1 MAADGVPVI
10 DGRRFLATENAD
22 TPPPPAVCAEVGAAC
37 KAWGTFQ
44 LVNHGVDEAL
54 LARMDAA
61 MQAFFAL
68 PADEKRA
75 VKRDQSNAYGYF
87 DDEFTK
93 QSLDLKEGFDFA
105 HVPHP
110 ELPESDP
117 LNHSFKDAM
126 KAWEAEMQRC
136 SYKLLEAFCLGLG
149 LPAAELH
156 PLQGRR
162 GQRSSPGPRRAHGAF
177 LRAARPPHGFAL
189 LVLRAAPP
197 RPLARTD
204 ADACSHASPSIPPDA
219 GFLTILVQGE
229 VAGLEMEH
237 AGEWRLVEPIP
248 GALTINV
255 GDMCQVVSNDLVRAP
270 QHRVLS
276 PHEKVRYSAPFFFN
290 PSLDAVLA
298 PVLVSAARPAAYRPI
313 RWGEFRAKRFA
324 GDYAD
329 VGEEVQIAHYRI
341 TDPFAKLPGGDRLAT
356 CGSLQS
362 AAVAADLGRLWV
374 LLRAEEPEGV
384 SFRDDLC
391 NVPAARY
398 SEDAALVG
406 ALRAVAD
413 RATLQA
419 FLRHALPDVLT
430 KGKRWGIGWAWRQRA
445 SSRQRSVTVQAEVE
459 IVAPLPLQPLDALG
473 SETGPEDLGAL
484 LLAPSPGAALSHLLR
499 GKRAAPEAALA
510 AAPSSEEGTEGGSA
524 SQRASRRLRLEE
536 AAPAMQ
542 LLRALETVPLPATQ
556 QEDQYQTGVSDTLAL
571 PSAAPR
577 ALLAPPAVPLDVG
590 AVEGLDGRALAAA
603 VRRILRHFSV
613 PKEAFVAYMQ
623 RFAERRSGE
632 QEGHGDALR
641 EMAAEGDGPGVRL
654 WVDKALQHWGSA

>member
-117 LNHSFKDAM
+117 LNHCVVGSNRWPAGQPAFKDAM

-156 PLQGRR
+156 PLFGRDHTSFTR
-162 GQRSSPGPRRAHGAF
+162 LNCYPVTP
-177 LRAARPPHGFAL
+177 
-189 LVLRAAPP
+189 
-197 RPLARTD
+197 
-204 ADACSHASPSIPPDA
+204 ADSEHAWGIHHHTDA

-341 TDPFAKLPGGDRLAT
+341 T
-356 CGSLQS
+356 
-362 AAVAADLGRLWV
+362 
-374 LLRAEEPEGV
+374 E
-384 SFRDDLC
+384 
-391 NVPAARY
+391 
-398 SEDAALVG
+398 
-406 ALRAVAD
+406 
-413 RATLQA
+413 
-419 FLRHALPDVLT
+419 
-430 KGKRWGIGWAWRQRA
+430 
-445 SSRQRSVTVQAEVE
+445 
-459 IVAPLPLQPLDALG
+459 
-473 SETGPEDLGAL
+473 
-484 LLAPSPGAALSHLLR
+484 
-499 GKRAAPEAALA
+499 
-510 AAPSSEEGTEGGSA
+510 
-524 SQRASRRLRLEE
+524 
-536 AAPAMQ
+536 
-542 LLRALETVPLPATQ
+542 
-556 QEDQYQTGVSDTLAL
+556 
-571 PSAAPR
+571 
-577 ALLAPPAVPLDVG
+577 
-590 AVEGLDGRALAAA
+590 
-603 VRRILRHFSV
+603 
-613 PKEAFVAYMQ
+613 
-623 RFAERRSGE
+623 
-632 QEGHGDALR
+632 
-641 EMAAEGDGPGVRL
+641 
-654 WVDKALQHWGSA
+654 